1 MMESVRQF
9 ISANRVLTATAVLL
23 LTLVFVA
30 PARAVAMVM
39 LRVFARILLVL
50 ALLALVSDGT
60 RTLATDG
67 GLVVTSFLEHWT
79 EFAPASLDAV
89 KRTLSLKVH
98 PALWD
103 GVLARLFAL
112 PAWLVL
118 AGAAIILGYAARKRR
133 RLNVY
138 ANA

>member
-1 MMESVRQF
+1 MQSITQF
-9 ISANRVLTATAVLL
+9 ISANRVLTATGVIL

-30 PARAVAMVM
+30 PARVVAMAM
-39 LRVFARILLVL
+39 LRIAARILLVV
-50 ALLALVSDGT
+50 ALFALVSDGT

-79 EFAPASLDAV
+79 DLAPASLEAV

-103 GVLARLFAL
+103 SILARLFAL

-118 AGAAIILGYAARKRR
+118 GAAAIILAYAARKRR

>member
-1 MMESVRQF
+1 MQSITQL
-9 ISANRVLTATAVLL
+9 ISSNRVLTATAVILL
-23 LTLVFVA
+23 MLVFVA
-30 PARAVAMVM
+30 PARAVAMAM
-39 LRVFARILLVL
+39 LRIAARILLVV
-50 ALLALVSDGT
+50 ALVALVSDGT

-79 EFAPASLDAV
+79 DLAPASLEAV

-98 PALWD
+98 PTLWD
-103 GVLARLFAL
+103 GFLAPLFAL

-118 AGAAIILGYAARKRR
+118 GATALILAYVARKRR

>member
-1 MMESVRQF
+1 MQSVIQF
-9 ISANRVLTATAVLL
+9 ISSNRVLTVTAVVLL
-23 LTLVFVA
+23 ALVFLR
-30 PARAVAMVM
+30 PARAVALVA
-39 LRVFARILLVL
+39 LRIAARVLLVV

-79 EFAPASLDAV
+79 DLAPASLETV

-103 GVLARLFAL
+103 SVLARLFAL

-118 AGAAIILGYAARKRR
+118 GVTAVILSYAARKPR

>member
-1 MMESVRQF
+1 MQSVIQF
-9 ISANRVLTATAVLL
+9 ISSNRVLTATAVVLL
-23 LTLVFVA
+23 ALVFLR

-39 LRVFARILLVL
+39 LRIAARVLLVV

-79 EFAPASLDAV
+79 DLAPASLETV

-103 GVLARLFAL
+103 SVLARLFAL

-118 AGAAIILGYAARKRR
+118 GVTAVILAYAARKRR
-133 RLNVY
+133 GLNVY

>member
-1 MMESVRQF
+1 MQSVIQF
-9 ISANRVLTATAVLL
+9 ISSNRVLTVTAVVLL
-23 LTLVFVA
+23 ALVFLR
-30 PARAVAMVM
+30 PARAVALVA
-39 LRVFARILLVL
+39 LRIAARILLVL

-79 EFAPASLDAV
+79 DLAPASVETV

-103 GVLARLFAL
+103 SVLARLFAL

-118 AGAAIILGYAARKRR
+118 GVTAVILSYAARKRH

>member
-1 MMESVRQF
+1 MIESVKLF
-9 ISANRVLTATAVLL
+9 ISTNRVLTATAVIL

-30 PARAVAMVM
+30 PARAAAMWF
-39 LRVFARILLVL
+39 LRVAARILFVV

-67 GLVVTSFLEHWT
+67 GLVVTSLLEHWT
-79 EFAPASLDAV
+79 DLAPASLDTV

-103 GVLARLFAL
+103 SVLARLFAL

-118 AGAAIILGYAARKRR
+118 GAAAVILSYAARKRR

>member
-1 MMESVRQF
+1 MESVTQF
-9 ISANRVLTATAVLL
+9 ISANRVLTATAIILV
-23 LTLVFVA
+23 TLVFVA

-39 LRVFARILLVL
+39 LRIAARILLVV

-67 GLVVTSFLEHWT
+67 GLVVTSFLERWT
-79 EFAPASLDAV
+79 DLAPASLETV

-103 GVLARLFAL
+103 SVLARLFAL

-118 AGAAIILGYAARKRR
+118 GGAAVILAYAARKRR

>member
-1 MMESVRQF
+1 MQSITQF
-9 ISANRVLTATAVLL
+9 ISANRVLTATAVIL

-30 PARAVAMVM
+30 PARTVAMVM
-39 LRVFARILLVL
+39 LRIAARILLVV

-79 EFAPASLDAV
+79 DLAPASLEAV
-89 KRTLSLKVH
+89 KRTLSIKVH

-103 GVLARLFAL
+103 SVLVRLFAL
-112 PAWLVL
+112 PA
-118 AGAAIILGYAARKRR
+118 
-133 RLNVY
+133 
-138 ANA
+138 

>member
-1 MMESVRQF
+1 MQSVIQF
-9 ISANRVLTATAVLL
+9 ISSNRVLTVTAVVLL
-23 LTLVFVA
+23 ALVFLR
-30 PARAVAMVM
+30 PARAVALVA
-39 LRVFARILLVL
+39 LRIAARVLLVV

-79 EFAPASLDAV
+79 DLAPASLETV

-103 GVLARLFAL
+103 SVLARLFAL

-118 AGAAIILGYAARKRR
+118 GVTAVILSYAARKRR

>member
-1 MMESVRQF
+1 MQSITQF
-9 ISANRVLTATAVLL
+9 ISANRVLTATAVIL
-23 LTLVFVA
+23 LTLVFIA
-30 PARAVAMVM
+30 PARTVAMVM
-39 LRVFARILLVL
+39 LRIAARILLVV

-67 GLVVTSFLEHWT
+67 GLVVTSLLDHWT
-79 EFAPASLDAV
+79 DLAPASLENV
-89 KRTLSLKVH
+89 KRTLALKVH

-103 GVLARLFAL
+103 SILARLFAL

-118 AGAAIILGYAARKRR
+118 GAAAIILAYAARKRR